1 MYKTFVIP
9 SSVWVWLLRTKLSKH
24 PRMSQQLQDQLY
36 NPESSQ
42 ERTGNTEQ
50 EKAFKWCSNGM
61 MIIQH
66 VEKELLQ
73 KLNTLRSEQILFR
86 KNLFKARSTITDVV
100 WSFPAILW
108 SIPLV
113 C

>member
-24 PRMSQQLQDQLY
+24 PRMTQQLQDELY

-66 VEKELLQ
+66 IEKELLQ
-73 KLNTLRSEQILFR
+73 KLNTLRLEQILFR
-86 KNLFKARSTITDVV
+86 KNRSTITDVV